1 MTTRAELSAS
11 TAMRWPT
18 PFSPVARVAQRR
30 VARIWARATR
40 RRPSKRWL
48 ERRRNSPPLVI
59 AGSAAGILN
68 QAGVPPDSTDDEGL
82 NDGRY
87 SPRKGKGNT
96 RMPDRWTQCLQ
107 EDDKNTLVCVT
118 NVEK

>member
-30 VARIWARATR
+30 VARIWARATS
-40 RRPSKRWL
+40 RRPRKRWL
-48 ERRRNSPPLVI
+48 AQRRNSPPLVI
-59 AGSAAGILN
+59 AGSAAGIRN
-68 QAGVPPDSTDDEGL
+68 PVGAPPVSTDDEGL

-87 SPRKGKGNT
+87 HRRNGEGRSRAH
-96 RMPDRWTQCLQ
+96 RRWT
-107 EDDKNTLVCVT
+107 DG
-118 NVEK
+118 